1 MKSIAS
7 APGKVI
13 LFGEHFVVYGV
24 KAILCSINKRVTV
37 TAEKTSERKISIN
50 SKIGKLE
57 LEPDKPI
64 SEINSPLKP
73 FYYLANKAV
82 ENKDTG
88 IHIQIDSEIPLG
100 AGLGSSSC
108 CVAGAAAIFKLFGDI
123 SKEKILKLAIEAE
136 RTIFE
141 NTSGADCTVCTYG
154 GIMEYDKNNGFKKI
168 EDKPNLRYR
177 KANMLNILI
186 NNKISQIKSNKKAII
201 ALFSKSV
208 QKKVKSVIYVSPNFG
223 PSSYKGH
230 FLRLPG
236 AKWFIPLIL
245 GNEHAFTPRNS
256 EHARC
261 WTTRYPT
268 KALFPVK
275 DAVVAASLVNHSKI
289 KLPILFWFSDYDKV
303 VSPKA
308 TRRIISKMGNN
319 VDVFNPI
326 VSFEDDPSK
335 HGVLGDILS
344 PTKTAQGVNKILEW
358 IRKNN

>member
-100 AGLGSSSC
+100 AGLGSSSAC
-108 CVAGAAAIFKLFGDI
+108 CVAGAAAIFKLFGNI
-123 SKEKILKLAIEAE
+123 SKEEVLKLAIEAE

-154 GIMEYDKNNGFKKI
+154 GIMEYDKNKGFKKI
-168 EDKPNLRYR
+168 EHEPNFQLVIINSNIEHSTQSMVSKVKEFENKNKEEFSRLSNLESELVEDVLKLVKENKIQEIGLKMNQNQEYLENIGISN
-177 KANMLNILI
+177 KELVKMVKIGQESSFGAKITGSGGGGCIFALTNESNLQNILKKFKD
-186 NNKISQIKSNKKAII
+186 NNYECFSTKID
-201 ALFSKSV
+201 F
-208 QKKVKSVIYVSPNFG
+208 
-223 PSSYKGH
+223 KGLNT
-230 FLRLPG
+230 F
-236 AKWFIPLIL
+236 
-245 GNEHAFTPRNS
+245 
-256 EHARC
+256 
-261 WTTRYPT
+261 
-268 KALFPVK
+268 
-275 DAVVAASLVNHSKI
+275 
-289 KLPILFWFSDYDKV
+289 
-303 VSPKA
+303 
-308 TRRIISKMGNN
+308 
-319 VDVFNPI
+319 
-326 VSFEDDPSK
+326 
-335 HGVLGDILS
+335 
-344 PTKTAQGVNKILEW
+344 
-358 IRKNN
+358 

>member
-100 AGLGSSSC
+100 AGLGSSSAC
-108 CVAGAAAIFKLFGDI
+108 CVAGAAAIFKLFGNI
-123 SKEKILKLAIEAE
+123 SREEVLKLAIEAE

-154 GIMEYDKNNGFKKI
+154 GIMEYDKNKGFKKI
-168 EDKPNLRYR
+168 EHEPNFQLVIINSNIEHSTQSMVSKVKEFENKNTEEFSKLSNLESKLVEDVLKLVKENKIQEIGQKMNQNQKYLENIGISNKELTKMIRIGQESSFGA
-177 KANMLNILI
+177 KITGSGGGGCIFALTNESNLQNILKKFKD
-186 NNKISQIKSNKKAII
+186 NNYECFSTKID
-201 ALFSKSV
+201 F
-208 QKKVKSVIYVSPNFG
+208 
-223 PSSYKGH
+223 KGLNT
-230 FLRLPG
+230 F
-236 AKWFIPLIL
+236 
-245 GNEHAFTPRNS
+245 
-256 EHARC
+256 
-261 WTTRYPT
+261 
-268 KALFPVK
+268 
-275 DAVVAASLVNHSKI
+275 
-289 KLPILFWFSDYDKV
+289 
-303 VSPKA
+303 
-308 TRRIISKMGNN
+308 
-319 VDVFNPI
+319 
-326 VSFEDDPSK
+326 
-335 HGVLGDILS
+335 
-344 PTKTAQGVNKILEW
+344 
-358 IRKNN
+358 

>member
-73 FYYLANKAV
+73 FYYLANKSI

-100 AGLGSSSC
+100 AGLGSSSAC
-108 CVAGAAAIFKLFGDI
+108 CVAGAAAIFKLFRDI
-123 SKEKILKLAIEAE
+123 SKEEILKLAIEAE

-168 EDKPNLRYR
+168 EHEPNFQLVIINSNIEHSTQTMVSKVKGFENKNKEEFSKLLNLESKLVEDVLKLVKENKIQEIGQKMNQNQEYLE
-177 KANMLNILI
+177 KIGISNNELIKMIKTGQESSFGAKITGSGGGGCIFALTNESNLQNILKKFKD
-186 NNKISQIKSNKKAII
+186 NNYECFSAKID
-201 ALFSKSV
+201 F
-208 QKKVKSVIYVSPNFG
+208 
-223 PSSYKGH
+223 KGLNT
-230 FLRLPG
+230 F
-236 AKWFIPLIL
+236 
-245 GNEHAFTPRNS
+245 
-256 EHARC
+256 
-261 WTTRYPT
+261 
-268 KALFPVK
+268 
-275 DAVVAASLVNHSKI
+275 
-289 KLPILFWFSDYDKV
+289 
-303 VSPKA
+303 
-308 TRRIISKMGNN
+308 
-319 VDVFNPI
+319 
-326 VSFEDDPSK
+326 
-335 HGVLGDILS
+335 
-344 PTKTAQGVNKILEW
+344 
-358 IRKNN
+358 